1 MLDTIIVASVVSVV
15 FVVIVSYVLS
25 KWLGI

>member
-1 MLDTIIVASVVSVV
+1 MLESIIVASVVSVV

>member
-1 MLDTIIVASVVSVV
+1 MLETIIAVSVVSVI

>member
-1 MLDTIIVASVVSVV
+1 MLDTIIAASVVSVI

-25 KWLGI
+25 KCLGI